1 MLSQKYGDAPKML
14 TQASMPQHFL
24 TLTASNGSP
33 LKALLRRGFARGE
46 TSEQTEQRVHGEGKA
61 RAAGFLFSAPGA
73 GLEQALVS
81 VSSNYMLW
89 KFRLRLKGAPLD
101 GARVRST
108 KDKEEEDRKASSPFD
123 GAHGPE

>member
-1 MLSQKYGDAPKML
+1 MLLAQKYGDAPKML

-46 TSEQTEQRVHGEGKA
+46 SSEQKEQRVHGEGKA
-61 RAAGFLFSAPGA
+61 RAVGFLFSASGA

-81 VSSNYMLW
+81 VSSLARRSPGRLWRRRRRVNLGEGGCFHFFML
-89 KFRLRLKGAPLD
+89 
-101 GARVRST
+101 S
-108 KDKEEEDRKASSPFD
+108 
-123 GAHGPE
+123 